1 MPEVPELNIVGI
13 TLQKQFKGQKFRR
26 IEVLWTKRVKAS
38 EEEFNEAFKGAKLK
52 SVDRN
57 GKELHLHFDNGNV
70 LGIHMM
76 LTGKMVLLPTDQNL
90 RNPIFEL
97 TFEDGA
103 GIIVLDGMGQA
114 KPILNPEVPP
124 VPDIMGDDFTEE
136 YLAKVLAK
144 TGIKVKEAI
153 QKQEWIRGIGNAYAD
168 EILWHSKIS
177 PFSVSKNIPADKV
190 KDLYNS
196 IRSVTKEATAE
207 LSKLKTNDEVFEME
221 NKDHRFVHNPKR
233 KESPDGEPILSG
245 KVGSSKTYFTDSQKI
260 Y

>member
-13 TLQKQFKGQKFRR
+13 TLQKQFKGKKFGR

-38 EEEFNEAFKGAKLK
+38 EEEFNQAFDGAKLK

-103 GIIVLDGMGQA
+103 GIMVLDGMGQA

-144 TGIKVKEAI
+144 TSIKVKEAI

-168 EILWHSKIS
+168 EILWHCKIS

-233 KESPDGEPILSG
+233 KESPDGESILSG
-245 KVGSSKTYFTDSQKI
+245 KIGSSKTYYTESQKMF
-260 Y
+260 

>member
-13 TLQKQFKGQKFRR
+13 TLQKKFKGQKFKR
-26 IEVLWTKRVKAS
+26 IEILWKKRVKAS
-38 EEEFNEAFKGAKLK
+38 EEEFNEALQGSTLK

-76 LTGKMVLLPTDQNL
+76 LTGKMILLPTDLSL

-97 TFEDGA
+97 TFDNGS

-124 VPDIMGDDFTEE
+124 IPDIMGDDFTEE
-136 YLAKVLAK
+136 YLAKVLSK
-144 TGIKVKEAI
+144 TSIKVKDAI
-153 QKQEWIRGIGNAYAD
+153 QRQDWIRGIGNAYAD
-168 EILWHSKIS
+168 EILWHCKIS
-177 PFSVSKNIPADKV
+177 PFSASKNIPQDKV

-196 IRSVTKEATAE
+196 IRTVTRDATEE
-207 LSKLKTNDEVFEME
+207 LAKLKTNDDVFVME
-221 NKDHRFVHNPKR
+221 NNDHRFVHNPKR
-233 KESPDGEPILSG
+233 KTSPEGEPIQSAKMG
-245 KVGSSKTYFTDSQKI
+245 NTKAYYTESQVQ

>member
-13 TLQKQFKGQKFRR
+13 TLQKHFKGKKFKR
-26 IEVLWTKRVKAS
+26 IEVLWKKRVKAS
-38 EEEFNEAFKGAKLK
+38 EEEFNEALKGSTLRA
-52 SVDRN
+52 VDRN
-57 GKELHLHFDNGNV
+57 GKELHLHFDNGSV

-76 LTGKMVLLPTDQNL
+76 LTGKMVLLPTDQDL

-97 TFEDGA
+97 TFDNGA
-103 GIIVLDGMGQA
+103 GIMVLDGMGQA
-114 KPILNPEVPP
+114 KPILNPEVPSI
-124 VPDIMGDDFTEE
+124 PDIMGDDFTEE
-136 YLAKVLAK
+136 YLAKVLSK

-168 EILWHSKIS
+168 EILWHCKIS
-177 PFSVSKNIPADKV
+177 PFSVSKNIPRDKV

-196 IRSVTKEATAE
+196 IRMVTKEATDE
-207 LSKLKTNDEVFEME
+207 LAKLKTNDEVFEME

-233 KESPDGEPILSG
+233 KESPEGELILTG
-245 KVGSSKTYFTDSQKI
+245 KIGSSKTYYTESQEL